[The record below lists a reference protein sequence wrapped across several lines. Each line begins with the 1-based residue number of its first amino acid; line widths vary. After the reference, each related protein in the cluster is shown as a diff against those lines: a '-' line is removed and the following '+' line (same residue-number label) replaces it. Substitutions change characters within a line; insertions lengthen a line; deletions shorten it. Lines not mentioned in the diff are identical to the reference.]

1 MRLNDQNIRDHNL
14 IFLYYKILDKEL
26 GDWSDPG
33 DCLPEDSENNYC
45 GTLPGF
51 RQLNR
56 TCINGTFEY
65 CSKSDFER
73 NDTCI
78 VNKTIDCI
86 SSTKI
91 GIFGKDFI
99 NSINNPIC
107 TYHKVFPTLPFR
119 NVSLKK

>member
-1 MRLNDQNIRDHNL
+1 M
-14 IFLYYKILDKEL
+14 

-33 DCLPEDSENNYC
+33 ACLLKDSKNNNC
-45 GTLPGF
+45 GTWTGF
-51 RQLNR
+51 RHLNR

-73 NDTCI
+73 NETCI

-91 GIFGKDFI
+91 GIFGKDFL
-99 NSINNPIC
+99 NSITNLIC
-107 TYHKVFPTLPFR
+107 TSHYKFR
-119 NVSLKK
+119 IKMKECYYIKMFGLILLRF